1 VCAHLT
7 FYFARL
13 FVLQAQVDQQGL
25 AAAKDAA
32 MGAIR
37 DPVTLFHQ
45 QRGLLTMPAI
55 QALSQNTETQRLYG
69 LLTIFQ
75 EEKLEDYHEFV
86 KKNGLPDG
94 LSAENCIR
102 HLRIL
107 SLCSLATEHEEIPYT
122 TVAQT
127 LQLPSDKEV
136 ESWVIAA
143 VSSGLL
149 VAKMDQLEHKVMV
162 ERAVVRRFDME
173 QWKALQSRLNMWK
186 QNVRG
191 ILEGLKQTQAA
202 APM

>member
-1 VCAHLT
+1 L
-7 FYFARL
+7 YS
-13 FVLQAQVDQQGL
+13 QGQVDEQGL

-45 QRGLLTMPAI
+45 QRGMLTMPAI
-55 QALSQNTETQRLYG
+55 QALSSKTETKRLYG

-75 EEKLEDYHEFV
+75 EEKLEDYHAFV
-86 KKNGLPDG
+86 KENGLSDE
-94 LSAENCIR
+94 LSSEDCIR
-102 HLRIL
+102 HMRIL
-107 SLCSLATEHEEIPYT
+107 SLCSLAAEHEEIPYT

-149 VAKMDQLEHKVMV
+149 AAKMDQLQQKVMV

-173 QWKALQSRLNMWK
+173 QWKALQSRLNVWK
-186 QNVRG
+186 QNVRD

-202 APM
+202 VAM

>member
-1 VCAHLT
+1 
-7 FYFARL
+7 
-13 FVLQAQVDQQGL
+13 VDQQGL
-25 AAAKDAA
+25 TAAKDAA

-37 DPVTLFHQ
+37 DPVTLFYQ
-45 QRGLLTMPAI
+45 QRGMLTMPAI
-55 QALSQNTETQRLYG
+55 QALSQNTETERLYG

-75 EEKLEDYHEFV
+75 EEKLEGYHEFV
-86 KKNGLPDG
+86 KKHGLPKD

-107 SLCSLATEHEEIPYT
+107 SLCSLAAEHEEIPYA

-149 VAKMDQLEHKVMV
+149 VAKMDQLEQKVMV
-162 ERAVVRRFDME
+162 ERAVVRRFEME
-173 QWKALQSRLNMWK
+173 QWKALQSRLEMWK

-202 APM
+202 AAM